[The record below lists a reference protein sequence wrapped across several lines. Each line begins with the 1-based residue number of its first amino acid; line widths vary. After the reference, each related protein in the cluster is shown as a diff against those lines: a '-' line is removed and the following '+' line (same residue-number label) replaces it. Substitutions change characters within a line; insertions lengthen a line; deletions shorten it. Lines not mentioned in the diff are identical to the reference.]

1 VLLGLTATPERADGR
16 DVTEWFGGRI
26 AAELRLW
33 EALDRGLL
41 CPFQYFGIHDD
52 VDLSAVPWRR
62 SRGYEPAALS
72 NVYTGHHAR
81 AMKVA
86 QAVVDKVGDPG
97 GMRAL
102 GFCVSIDH
110 AEFMAT
116 RFNSPGFPP
125 RRSPPGRQGTSASQ
139 PCA

>member
-1 VLLGLTATPERADGR
+1 MYFLFICFFFFFSSRRRHTRWPR
-16 DVTEWFGGRI
+16 DWSSDVCSSDLFGGRI
-26 AAELRLW
+26 SAELRLW

-52 VDLSAVPWRR
+52 VDLSGVAWRR

-72 NVYTGHHAR
+72 NVYTGHDAR
-81 AMKVA
+81 AMKIA

-102 GFCVSIDH
+102 GFCVSIEH
-110 AEFMAT
+110 AEFMAA
-116 RFNSPGFPP
+116 RFNQYG
-125 RRSPPGRQGTSASQ
+125 
-139 PCA
+139 